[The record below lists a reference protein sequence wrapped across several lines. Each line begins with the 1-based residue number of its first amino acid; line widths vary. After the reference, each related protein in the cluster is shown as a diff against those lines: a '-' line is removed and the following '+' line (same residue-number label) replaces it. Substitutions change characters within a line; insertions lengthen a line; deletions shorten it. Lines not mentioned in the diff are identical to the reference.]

1 MYKRSAHGS
10 CPSVFWHCPF
20 LTPPRK
26 AHTIMTMEKIFLI
39 TIAAVLVNNYVLT
52 KFLGICAFVGV
63 SNKIESSVGMGM
75 AVIFVMTLA
84 SFICWLIQTYILTP
98 LHIEFLQTV
107 FFILIIA
114 ALVQFLEMVIK
125 KTSPTL
131 EAMLGIYLPL
141 ITTNCT
147 ILGVSILNITAGYT
161 LTESII
167 NGLSSGVGFMLAM
180 VLMAGIRERL
190 ERADIPH
197 FFRGA
202 PLTFI
207 IASLLSVAFL
217 GFSGLV
223 K

>member
-1 MYKRSAHGS
+1 M
-10 CPSVFWHCPF
+10 
-20 LTPPRK
+20 
-26 AHTIMTMEKIFLI
+26 
-39 TIAAVLVNNYVLT
+39 LVNNYVLT

>member
-1 MYKRSAHGS
+1 
-10 CPSVFWHCPF
+10 
-20 LTPPRK
+20 
-26 AHTIMTMEKIFLI
+26 MEKIFLI
-39 TIAAVLVNNYVLT
+39 IIAAVLVNNYVLT

-63 SNKIESSVGMGM
+63 SNKLESSIGMGM

-84 SFICWLIQTYILTP
+84 SLICWFIQMYLLVP

-107 FFILIIA
+107 FFILVIA

-125 KTSPTL
+125 KTSPAL

-147 ILGVSILNITAGYT
+147 ILGVALLNITASYDLVES
-161 LTESII
+161 LT
-167 NGLSSGVGFMLAM
+167 NGFSSGVGFMLAM
-180 VLMAGIRERL
+180 VLMAGIRMRL
-190 ERADIPH
+190 DRADIPH